1 MREIEKNKLRKELIL
16 STVTK
21 LFRESSLNTDNEI
34 DTENINKILKDID
47 INSALQKLSR
57 AVAGRKA
64 LIVSVTDE
72 NIELEKE
79 IQERFRGI
87 KFNRIVN
94 HLITARYF
102 GYSCFEIVYNEDFT
116 ISTLI
121 PIPHQ
126 YVSYNTQSKKWVLKV
141 GTKEID
147 LNREK
152 FLLSIHKWNPAQ
164 VTGKSIF
171 ESCLTSFLDKD
182 MYSKQLRG
190 LAQKYG
196 DVITVYPY
204 DINST
209 DEEKKQIKENVDNMN
224 GNNSIGV
231 PVEDVGEADIN
242 KVVTF
247 IKLSD
252 LDPNVYTELADR
264 EKEKLIQNIL
274 GSTLTMDNGG
284 GTGSYSLGEVHKE
297 GFDEVVEEI
306 CRFVCDSLFQLIE
319 IDAKFHGYNAK
330 EFEFSLE
337 KVFTDTEKIE
347 QEKKQQELNSLKL
360 DNINKLS
367 SAGFEVNIDYISAQL
382 GIEKSYLAKKISA
395 GIGPEFSKKK
405 IDELLENARAKQK
418 EFEEMILENSDEIIK
433 EVSKQIEKEF
443 GKVKN
448 LEDIEKISLN
458 LESLKERLILGALQG
473 YLNEFNSQ
481 SIEFSEDDLNPFKLS
496 FTEAINWF
504 CKKFPVLYDAIEDIT
519 KKVDEQFFYM
529 KRSTELEVT
538 KKLYYNLLD
547 NLKNGG
553 TFKTWLEM
561 SKEVLNKS
569 GLGDSPWYLELV
581 YRNNMMSSYNAGAFY
596 NQQLNKKNKPYGL
609 YDGVDDSRQSD
620 ICKALDGKVFPLDH
634 PFWNNYLPPNHHGC
648 RSQRI
653 ALDAEELEEYGL
665 KVSKSITKDI
675 KELKKEMGSF
685 YGSQVSGMKKA
696 IKQKE
701 KEVEEMKN
709 QLKLEFRRC

>member
-126 YVSYNTQSKKWVLKV
+126 YVSYNTQSKKWVLKI
-141 GTKEID
+141 GTQEIE

-152 FLLSIHKWNPAQ
+152 FLLCIHKWNPAQ

-204 DINST
+204 DVNSSE
-209 DEEKKQIKENVDNMN
+209 EEKKQIKENVDNMN

-252 LDPNVYTELADR
+252 LDPNIYTELADR

-319 IDAKFHGYNAK
+319 IDAQFHGYNAK

-405 IDELLENARAKQK
+405 IDDLLENARAKQK

-433 EVSKQIEKEF
+433 EVTKQIKKEF
-443 GKVKN
+443 EKVKN

-458 LESLKERLILGALQG
+458 LESLKEKLILGALQG

-481 SIEFSEDDLNPFKLS
+481 SIE
-496 FTEAINWF
+496 
-504 CKKFPVLYDAIEDIT
+504 
-519 KKVDEQFFYM
+519 
-529 KRSTELEVT
+529 
-538 KKLYYNLLD
+538 
-547 NLKNGG
+547 
-553 TFKTWLEM
+553 
-561 SKEVLNKS
+561 
-569 GLGDSPWYLELV
+569 
-581 YRNNMMSSYNAGAFY
+581 
-596 NQQLNKKNKPYGL
+596 
-609 YDGVDDSRQSD
+609 
-620 ICKALDGKVFPLDH
+620 
-634 PFWNNYLPPNHHGC
+634 
-648 RSQRI
+648 
-653 ALDAEELEEYGL
+653 
-665 KVSKSITKDI
+665 
-675 KELKKEMGSF
+675 
-685 YGSQVSGMKKA
+685 
-696 IKQKE
+696 
-701 KEVEEMKN
+701 
-709 QLKLEFRRC
+709 

>member
-126 YVSYNTQSKKWVLKV
+126 YVSYNTQSKKWVLKI
-141 GTKEID
+141 GTQEIE

-152 FLLSIHKWNPAQ
+152 FLLCIHKWNPAQ

-204 DINST
+204 DVNSSE
-209 DEEKKQIKENVDNMN
+209 EEKKQIKENVDNMN

-252 LDPNVYTELADR
+252 LDPNIYTELADR

-367 SAGFEVNIDYISAQL
+367 SAGFEVNIDFISKQL
-382 GIEKSYLAKKISA
+382 GIEKSYLAKKLST

-433 EVSKQIEKEF
+433 EVSKQIKKEF
-443 GKVKN
+443 EKVKN

-481 SIEFSEDDLNPFKLS
+481 SIEFSEDELNPFKLS

-504 CKKFPVLYDAIEDIT
+504 CKKFPVLYDVIEDIT

-634 PFWNNYLPPNHHGC
+634 PFWNSYLPPNHHGC
-648 RSQRI
+648 RSRRI

-685 YGSQVSGMKKA
+685 YGSQVAGMKKA

-709 QLKLEFRRC
+709 QLKLEV

>member
-126 YVSYNTQSKKWVLKV
+126 YVSYNTQSKKWVLKI
-141 GTKEID
+141 GTQEIE

-152 FLLSIHKWNPAQ
+152 FLLCIHKWNPAQ

-204 DINST
+204 DVNST

-247 IKLSD
+247 VKLSD

-367 SAGFEVNIDYISAQL
+367 SAGFEVNIDFISEQL
-382 GIEKSYLAKKISA
+382 GIEKSYLAKKLSA

-405 IDELLENARAKQK
+405 IDELLENTRAKQK
-418 EFEEMILENSDEIIK
+418 EFEQMILENSNEIIK
-433 EVSKQIEKEF
+433 EVSKQIKKEF
-443 GKVKN
+443 EKVKN

-458 LESLKERLILGALQG
+458 LESLKEKLILGALQG

-481 SIEFSEDDLNPFKLS
+481 TIEFSEDDLNPFKLS

-504 CKKFPVLYDAIEDIT
+504 CKKFPVLYDVIEDIT

-581 YRNNMMSSYNAGAFY
+581 YRNNMASAYNAGAFY

-653 ALDAEELEEYGL
+653 ALNAEELEEYGL

-701 KEVEEMKN
+701 KELEEMKN
-709 QLKLEFRRC
+709 QLKLEV

>member
-141 GTKEID
+141 GTKEIE

-152 FLLSIHKWNPAQ
+152 FLLCIHKWNPAQ

-204 DINST
+204 DVNSSE
-209 DEEKKQIKENVDNMN
+209 EEKKQIKENVDNMN

-337 KVFTDTEKIE
+337 KVSTDTEKIE
-347 QEKKQQELNSLKL
+347 QQKKQQELNSLKL

-367 SAGFEVNIDYISAQL
+367 SAGFEVNIDFISEQL
-382 GIEKSYLAKKISA
+382 GIEKSYLAKKLST

-448 LEDIEKISLN
+448 LEDIEKISLD
-458 LESLKERLILGALQG
+458 LESLKEKLILGALQG

-481 SIEFSEDDLNPFKLS
+481 SIEFSEDELNPFKLS

-504 CKKFPVLYDAIEDIT
+504 CKKFPVLYDVIEDIT

-581 YRNNMMSSYNAGAFY
+581 YRNNMASAYNAGAFY
-596 NQQLNKKNKPYGL
+596 NQELNKKNKPYGL
-609 YDGVDDSRQSD
+609 YDGVDDNRQSD

-709 QLKLEFRRC
+709 QLKLVEV

>member
-126 YVSYNTQSKKWVLKV
+126 YVSYNTQSKKWVLKI
-141 GTKEID
+141 GTQEIE

-152 FLLSIHKWNPAQ
+152 FLLCIHKWNPAQ

-204 DINST
+204 DVNSSE
-209 DEEKKQIKENVDNMN
+209 EEKKQIKENVDNMN

-252 LDPNVYTELADR
+252 LDPNIYTELADR

-306 CRFVCDSLFQLIE
+306 CRFVSDSLFQLIE

-347 QEKKQQELNSLKL
+347 QEKQQQELNSLKL

-382 GIEKSYLAKKISA
+382 GIEKSYLAKKLST

-405 IDELLENARAKQK
+405 IDELLENARSKQK
-418 EFEEMILENSDEIIK
+418 EFEEMILENSDELINEIT
-433 EVSKQIEKEF
+433 KQIKKEF
-443 GKVKN
+443 EKVKN
-448 LEDIEKISLN
+448 LEDIEKISLD

-481 SIEFSEDDLNPFKLS
+481 SIEFSEDELNPFKLN
-496 FTEAINWF
+496 FTEALNWF
-504 CKKFPVLYDAIEDIT
+504 CKKFPVLYDVIEDIT

-529 KRSTELEVT
+529 KRSTELEVI

-553 TFKTWLEM
+553 TFKKWLEA
-561 SKEVLNKS
+561 SKDILNKT
-569 GLGDSPWYLELV
+569 GLGESPWYLELV

-596 NQQLNKKNKPYGL
+596 NQELNKKNKPYGL
-609 YDGVDDSRQSD
+609 YDGVGDERQSE

-648 RSQRI
+648 RSRRI
-653 ALDAEELEEYGL
+653 ALDADELGEYGL

-709 QLKLEFRRC
+709 QLKLEV

>member
-1 MREIEKNKLRKELIL
+1 MREIEKTKLRKELIL

-126 YVSYNTQSKKWVLKV
+126 YVSYNTQSKKWVLKI
-141 GTKEID
+141 GTQEIE

-152 FLLSIHKWNPAQ
+152 FLLCIHKWNPAQ

-204 DINST
+204 DVNSSE
-209 DEEKKQIKENVDNMN
+209 EEKKQIKENVDNMN

-252 LDPNVYTELADR
+252 LDPNIYTELADR

-274 GSTLTMDNGG
+274 GSTLTMDNGS

-306 CRFVCDSLFQLIE
+306 CRFVSDSLFQLIE

-367 SAGFEVNIDYISAQL
+367 SAGFEVNIDFISEQL

-433 EVSKQIEKEF
+433 EVTKQIKKEF
-443 GKVKN
+443 EKVKN

-458 LESLKERLILGALQG
+458 LESLKEKLILGALQG

-481 SIEFSEDDLNPFKLS
+481 SIEFSEDELNPFKLS

-504 CKKFPVLYDAIEDIT
+504 CKKFPVLYDVIEDIT

-581 YRNNMMSSYNAGAFY
+581 YRNNMASAYNAGAFY
-596 NQQLNKKNKPYGL
+596 NQELNKKNKPYGL
-609 YDGVDDSRQSD
+609 YDGVDDNRQSD

-665 KVSKSITKDI
+665 KVSKSITKEMR
-675 KELKKEMGSF
+675 ELKKEMGSF

-709 QLKLEFRRC
+709 QLKLEV

>member
-126 YVSYNTQSKKWVLKV
+126 YVSYNSRDKKWVLKV
-141 GTKEID
+141 GTKEIE

-152 FLLSIHKWNPAQ
+152 FLLCIHKWNPAQ

-367 SAGFEVNIDYISAQL
+367 SAGFEVNIDFISEQL
-382 GIEKSYLAKKISA
+382 GIEKSYLAKKLSA

-405 IDELLENARAKQK
+405 IDDLLENARAKQK

-433 EVSKQIEKEF
+433 EVTKQIKKEF
-443 GKVKN
+443 EKVKN
-448 LEDIEKISLN
+448 LEDIEKISLD

-504 CKKFPVLYDAIEDIT
+504 CKKFPVLYDVIEDIT

-581 YRNNMMSSYNAGAFY
+581 YRNNMASAYNAGAFY
-596 NQQLNKKNKPYGL
+596 NQELNKKNKPYGL

-665 KVSKSITKDI
+665 KVSKSITKEM

-709 QLKLEFRRC
+709 QLKLEV

>member
-126 YVSYNTQSKKWVLKV
+126 YVSYNSRDKKWVLKV
-141 GTKEID
+141 GTKEIE

-152 FLLSIHKWNPAQ
+152 FLLCIHKWNPAQ

-204 DINST
+204 DVNSSE
-209 DEEKKQIKENVDNMN
+209 EEKKQIKENVDNMN

-252 LDPNVYTELADR
+252 LDPNIYTELADR

-405 IDELLENARAKQK
+405 IDELLENTRAKQK

-433 EVSKQIEKEF
+433 EVTKQIKKEF
-443 GKVKN
+443 EKVKN

-458 LESLKERLILGALQG
+458 LESLKERFILGALQG

-504 CKKFPVLYDAIEDIT
+504 CKKFPVLYDVIEDIT

-581 YRNNMMSSYNAGAFY
+581 YRNNMASAYNAGAFY
-596 NQQLNKKNKPYGL
+596 NQELNKKNKPYGL
-609 YDGVDDSRQSD
+609 YDGVDDNRQSD

-653 ALDAEELEEYGL
+653 ALNAEELEEYGL

-701 KEVEEMKN
+701 KELEEMKN
-709 QLKLEFRRC
+709 QLKLEV

>member
-141 GTKEID
+141 GTKEIE

-152 FLLSIHKWNPAQ
+152 FLLCIHKWNPAQ

-204 DINST
+204 DVNST

-252 LDPNVYTELADR
+252 LDPNIYTELADR

-367 SAGFEVNIDYISAQL
+367 SAGFEVNIDFISEQL
-382 GIEKSYLAKKISA
+382 GIEKSYLAKKLST

-433 EVSKQIEKEF
+433 EVSKQIKKEF
-443 GKVKN
+443 EKVKN

-481 SIEFSEDDLNPFKLS
+481 SIEFSEDELNPFKLS

-504 CKKFPVLYDAIEDIT
+504 CKKFPVLYDVIEDIT

-581 YRNNMMSSYNAGAFY
+581 YRNNMASAYNAGAFY
-596 NQQLNKKNKPYGL
+596 NQELNKKNKPYGL
-609 YDGVDDSRQSD
+609 YDGVGDERQSE

-648 RSQRI
+648 RSRRI
-653 ALDAEELEEYGL
+653 ALDADELGEYGL

-701 KEVEEMKN
+701 KELAEMKN
-709 QLKLEFRRC
+709 QLKLEV

>member
-126 YVSYNTQSKKWVLKV
+126 YVSYNTQSKKWVLKI
-141 GTKEID
+141 GTQEIE

-152 FLLSIHKWNPAQ
+152 FLLCIHKWNPAQ
-164 VTGKSIF
+164 VAGKSIF

-204 DINST
+204 DVNSSE
-209 DEEKKQIKENVDNMN
+209 EEKKQIKENVDNMN

-252 LDPNVYTELADR
+252 LDPNIYTELADR

-306 CRFVCDSLFQLIE
+306 CRFVSDSLFQLIE

-347 QEKKQQELNSLKL
+347 QEKQQQELNSLKL

-367 SAGFEVNIDYISAQL
+367 SAGFEVNIDFISEQL

-433 EVSKQIEKEF
+433 EVTKQIKKEF
-443 GKVKN
+443 EKVKN

-504 CKKFPVLYDAIEDIT
+504 CKKFPVLYDVIEDIT

-581 YRNNMMSSYNAGAFY
+581 YRNNMASAYNAGAFY
-596 NQQLNKKNKPYGL
+596 NQELNKKNKPYGL
-609 YDGVDDSRQSD
+609 YDGVDDNRQSD

-701 KEVEEMKN
+701 KELEEMKN
-709 QLKLEFRRC
+709 QLKLEV

>member
-141 GTKEID
+141 GTKEIE

-152 FLLSIHKWNPAQ
+152 FLLCIHKWNPAQ

-204 DINST
+204 DVNSSE
-209 DEEKKQIKENVDNMN
+209 EEKKQIKENVDNMN

-252 LDPNVYTELADR
+252 LDPNIYTELADR

-367 SAGFEVNIDYISAQL
+367 SAGFEVNIDFISEQL
-382 GIEKSYLAKKISA
+382 GIEKSYLAKKLST

-433 EVSKQIEKEF
+433 EVSKQIKKEF
-443 GKVKN
+443 EKVKN

-481 SIEFSEDDLNPFKLS
+481 SIEFSEDELNPFKLS

-504 CKKFPVLYDAIEDIT
+504 CKKFPVLYDVIEDIT

-581 YRNNMMSSYNAGAFY
+581 YRNNMASAYNAGAFY
-596 NQQLNKKNKPYGL
+596 NQELNKKNKPYGL
-609 YDGVDDSRQSD
+609 YDGVGDERQSE

-648 RSQRI
+648 RSRRI
-653 ALDAEELEEYGL
+653 ALDADELGEYGL

-701 KEVEEMKN
+701 KELAEMKN
-709 QLKLEFRRC
+709 QLKLEV

>member
-126 YVSYNTQSKKWVLKV
+126 YVSYNTQSKKWVLKI
-141 GTKEID
+141 GTQEIE

-152 FLLSIHKWNPAQ
+152 FLLCIHKWNPAQ

-204 DINST
+204 DVNSSE
-209 DEEKKQIKENVDNMN
+209 EEKKQIKENVDNMN

-252 LDPNVYTELADR
+252 LDPNIYTELADR

-306 CRFVCDSLFQLIE
+306 CRFVSDSLFQLIE

-347 QEKKQQELNSLKL
+347 QEKQQQELNSLKL

-367 SAGFEVNIDYISAQL
+367 SAGFEVNIDFISEQL

-458 LESLKERLILGALQG
+458 LESLKEKLILGALQG

-504 CKKFPVLYDAIEDIT
+504 CKKFPVLYDVIEDIT

-581 YRNNMMSSYNAGAFY
+581 YRNNMASAYNAGAFY
-596 NQQLNKKNKPYGL
+596 NQELNKKNKPYGL
-609 YDGVDDSRQSD
+609 YDGVDDNRQSD

-709 QLKLEFRRC
+709 QLKLVEV

>member
-337 KVFTDTEKIE
+337 KVFTDSEKIE
-347 QEKKQQELNSLKL
+347 QEKKKQELNSLKL

-382 GIEKSYLAKKISA
+382 GIEKSYLAKKIST

-405 IDELLENARAKQK
+405 IDDLLENARAKQK

-433 EVSKQIEKEF
+433 EVSKQIKKEF
-443 GKVKN
+443 EKVKN

-458 LESLKERLILGALQG
+458 LESLKEKLILGALQG

-481 SIEFSEDDLNPFKLS
+481 MIEFSEDDLNPFKLS

-504 CKKFPVLYDAIEDIT
+504 CKKFPVLYDVIEDIT

-581 YRNNMMSSYNAGAFY
+581 YRNNMASAYNAGAFY
-596 NQQLNKKNKPYGL
+596 NQELNKKNKPYGL

-648 RSQRI
+648 RSRRI

-701 KEVEEMKN
+701 KELEEMKN
-709 QLKLEFRRC
+709 QLKLEV